1 MKKIIFR
8 ILTVTMLA
16 AMLLTVIVACD
27 KDDKKAENI
36 TLSGTYS
43 NLDSGTG
50 VTFEFTADMTVK
62 TTRMSTYRT
71 DLVAVGTY
79 AIADGKITITYTE
92 REVGTEDIAA
102 KYSGELAFETG
113 DGLIKIGGTEYK
125 KI

>member
-8 ILTVTMLA
+8 ILTAVMLT

-27 KDDKKAENI
+27 KDNDKAG

-50 VTFEFTADMTVK
+50 VTFEFGTDMTVK
-62 TTRMSTYRT
+62 ATRMSTYRT
-71 DLVAVGTY
+71 DFVASGTY
-79 AIADGKITITYTE
+79 SIADGKITITYTE
-92 REVGTEDIAA
+92 RQTGTEDIAA

-113 DGLIKIGGTEYK
+113 DGFVKIGGTEYK
-125 KI
+125 KA